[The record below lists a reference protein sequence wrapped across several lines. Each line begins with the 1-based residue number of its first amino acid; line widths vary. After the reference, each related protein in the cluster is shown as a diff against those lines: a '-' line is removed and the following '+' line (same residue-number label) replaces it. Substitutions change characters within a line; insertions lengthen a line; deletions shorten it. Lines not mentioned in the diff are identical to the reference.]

1 MTVHSVE
8 TTINIELTNTTASM
22 ILESEMDVE
31 RFLKAHHVDVDDY
44 VLLFERKRG

>member
-8 TTINIELTNTTASM
+8 TTISLKITNTTASM

-31 RFLKAHHVDVDDY
+31 RFLKSNHIDVDDH